1 MEQNIILGVV
11 GILIISYAFWLK
23 NERTKDKLFLIGTII
38 LLSYSILVEDIVFIT
53 LQIILIISI
62 IASLIMKR
70 EKKK

>member
-23 NERTKDKLFLIGTII
+23 NERTKDKLFLVGTII

-70 EKKK
+70 GKKK